1 MNLRRAAAAKPFRTT
16 AVALLVLLVGAQPV
30 SAGWDRGWSAPP
42 SQPSQTVAADG
53 RTVWLT
59 HQLPFA
65 ETPRLRVLH
74 PAAVVEHVGLHQ
86 SNHEGARDQLPLDS
100 AVPWTEM
107 PSRGRLSGPR
117 SAADVVVPPDEP
129 ILSPVTGTVIR
140 AGGYRLYCVH
150 DDSFVVISPDAAPD
164 WEVKLLHISGL
175 HVEVGSRVLAGSTQ
189 LADHATSFPF
199 RSQVDDMTAEPSW
212 PHTHVEVIDPSI
224 ENVGNPGSGGC

>member
-16 AVALLVLLVGAQPV
+16 AVALLVLLVVAQPV

-150 DDSFVVISPDAAPD
+150 
-164 WEVKLLHISGL
+164 
-175 HVEVGSRVLAGSTQ
+175 VEVGSRVLAGSTQ